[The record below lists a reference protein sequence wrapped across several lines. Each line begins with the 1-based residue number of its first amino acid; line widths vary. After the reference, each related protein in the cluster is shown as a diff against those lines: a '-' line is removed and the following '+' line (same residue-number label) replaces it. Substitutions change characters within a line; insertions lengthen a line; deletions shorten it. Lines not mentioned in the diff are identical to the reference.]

1 MESHSR
7 AMACLHDSKHYSMY
21 VISILDAYNIDFY
34 FTVLEKTQIY
44 ISDSIHLT
52 FNGLNT

>member
-7 AMACLHDSKHYSMY
+7 AMACLHDCKHYSMY